1 MKICAYM
8 TICLSLPFAL
18 LAEDVDTGEPETS
31 PEDEVAVTPAA
42 QAAGFERYKSILD
55 RMPFGIPPPGFN
67 PDAPNGLPKNNSHD
81 EKGEDAEDEA
91 AEAEAS
97 EIEQQILSSITVSML
112 NRSPD
117 GRIFVGF
124 TDKSVQPPR
133 NYLLMVGEKREGCE
147 WMVAGADPDSREV
160 RISKD
165 GVEATLTMGG
175 GGASP
180 AGEKEGGG
188 APMVSKLPPRGAAFA
203 RLPQRHGMGHDRRHR
218 RLPPQAHSG
227 DHEGEEGEGEK
238 KKLTGLEI
246 ARARRQERIN
256 RQLAEEEK
264 QRQVAELAQQERE
277 EREKEKLER
286 EKEREQEKRERE
298 KERELAAEERKAQ
311 MDQLL
316 QLRDELR
323 RQREEKEAERKA
335 DGGRE
340 EDTPQNDVQEESEG

>member
-8 TICLSLPFAL
+8 AICLSLPFAL
-18 LAEDVDTGEPETS
+18 LAEEVDTDEPEDS
-31 PEDEVAVTPAA
+31 PADEVEVTPAA
-42 QAAGFERYKSILD
+42 QAEGFERYKSILD

-67 PDAPNGLPKNNSHD
+67 PDAPNGLPKNNSR
-81 EKGEDAEDEA
+81 EENAEDAETET

-133 NYLLMVGEKREGCE
+133 NYLLTVGEQREGCE
-147 WMVAGADPDSREV
+147 WMVMDADPDNGQV
-160 RISKD
+160 TISKD
-165 GVEATLTMGG
+165 GVEATLKMGG
-175 GGASP
+175 GGETP
-180 AGEKEGGG
+180 AGENTKEGGG
-188 APMVSKLPPRGAAFA
+188 APRPFVTRLAQRQRPVTKPERKHKRLHPFA
-203 RLPQRHGMGHDRRHR
+203 NPGGPED
-218 RLPPQAHSG
+218 
-227 DHEGEEGEGEK
+227 EEEGEQ

-264 QRQVAELAQQERE
+264 QRQAAELAQREHE
-277 EREKEKLER
+277 EREKQLEQER
-286 EKEREQEKRERE
+286 KEREQER

-323 RQREEKEAERKA
+323 RQREEKQAERKA
-335 DGGRE
+335 NGEVE
-340 EDTPQNDVQEESEG
+340 EDAPQNDVQEESEG